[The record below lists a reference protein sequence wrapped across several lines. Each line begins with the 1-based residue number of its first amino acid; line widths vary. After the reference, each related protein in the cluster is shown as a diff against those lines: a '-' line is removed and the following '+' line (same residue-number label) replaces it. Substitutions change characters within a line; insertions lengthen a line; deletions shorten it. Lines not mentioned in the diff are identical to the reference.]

1 MAKIQQYSKQE
12 GVEGSVLAIGYGGAG
27 ILKDSADFN
36 DNLKRSFDLVPY
48 LHTCAGQIDYV
59 CLFLKDSADL
69 TAEDVASIAET
80 IREYQNDYDGFVV
93 IGGSDTMPYVA
104 SATTFS
110 LRGFNVPVMFIGA
123 RQNARD
129 WDSDFRLNLPN
140 AIKVARMGAR
150 DINASSIGEVG
161 ILFDDTVVRA
171 TAAIS
176 KGLKLNNPIES
187 PRVSRLADVGW
198 TIKVESI
205 TRPRRPSQLNYTRNN
220 NENIGYYD
228 LVSETHVSSFQK
240 MVDDEN
246 IRGIIIG
253 AFGAGN
259 IPSKLVPIIHRAV
272 YEKGKVVGV
281 ITNCKKGSSD
291 MGLYD
296 VGATAVKAGAI
307 SLGPMVKPAAV
318 EKMRWAIN
326 NAKGSDN
333 FKFIKN
339 AARLL
344 VTSIADEMPDSFSRY
359 ATNTIRHHFL
369 TNTNLKLEDY
379 YSKSEARIYNHEI
392 KRYNQ
397 GSAKRKI
404 LVIAC
409 GGTYYM
415 EPNASGSLAPVKR
428 KITELFDEKLSG
440 IEKLVNLDYM
450 ELMNMDS
457 TEIEHQDRRQIALA
471 IQNEIDNY
479 DGFVVLHGTDTMSYT
494 ASALSYMLIGIP
506 KDVILTGAQKPG
518 FDFSDF
524 DRNFTKSIKAILAR
538 LDQPEGERVKAGIKI
553 AFGDKLLLGSTVV
566 KEDEHGL
573 NAFAP
578 VAKRPLLGSLS
589 HPIEIYN
596 ITKEVRDF
604 PPLYFSDFNT
614 NVAYFECI
622 NAINIRQ
629 FERYVENSDISAVL
643 IGGYDEGNMPAQMKY
658 YIATTVN
665 SFNKPVVVV
674 SNTDNGVAKPM
685 LDGRLGEFIKA
696 GAIFAGDMIKES
708 AFQKLQFAV
717 GLADKQTD
725 LNGRH
730 RLEFIRA
737 VMHTNFTGEISP
749 QYCESAKDVYRGIF
763 VEEDPMDEEEVLNRI
778 MKLSAIETEPIKNP
792 IAVAEAQP
800 VDAGNVDEQIVDVE
814 SV

>member
-1 MAKIQQYSKQE
+1 MAKIQQYCKQQ
-12 GVEGSVLAIGYGGAG
+12 GVEGSVLIIGYGGAG
-27 ILKDSADFN
+27 ILKDNADFN
-36 DNLKRSFDLVPY
+36 TNLTRSFDLVPY
-48 LHTCAGQIDYV
+48 LHTCAGQIDYT

-69 TAEDVASIAET
+69 TAEDVALVAEI
-80 IREYQNDYDGFVV
+80 IREHQNDYDGFVV
-93 IGGSDTMPYVA
+93 VGGSDTMPYVA
-104 SATTFS
+104 SATAFS
-110 LRGFNVPVMFIGA
+110 LRGLNMPVMFIGA

-140 AIKVARMGAR
+140 AIKVARMGAS
-150 DINASSIGEVG
+150 DINAPSIGEVG

-187 PRVSRLADVGW
+187 PRISRLADVGW

-205 TRPRRPSQLNYTRNN
+205 TRPRRPSQLNYTKNN
-220 NENIGYYD
+220 NENIGYFD
-228 LVSETHVSSFQK
+228 LVSETHISSFEK
-240 MVDDEN
+240 MVDDES

-259 IPSKLVPIIHRAV
+259 IPSKLVPSIHRAV

-307 SLGPMVKPAAV
+307 SLGPMVKPAAI

-359 ATNTIRHHFL
+359 ATSNIRHHFL
-369 TNTNLKLEDY
+369 TNSNLKLEDY
-379 YSKSEARIYNHEI
+379 FIKPADRTYNTEV

-397 GSAKRKI
+397 GTSKYKI

-415 EPNASGSLAPVKR
+415 QPNASGSLAPVKR
-428 KITELFDEKLSG
+428 KLTELFDEKLLG
-440 IEKLVNLDYM
+440 IEQLTNLDYM

-471 IQNEIDNY
+471 IQKELDNY

-494 ASALSYMLIGIP
+494 ASALSYMLVGIN
-506 KDVILTGAQKPG
+506 KDVILTGSQKPG

-524 DRNFTKSIKAILAR
+524 DRNFTKSIKAIIAR
-538 LDQPEGERVKAGIKI
+538 LEQPEDQRVKAGIKI

-589 HPIEIYN
+589 YPIEIYN
-596 ITKEVRDF
+596 ITKEVRNW
-604 PPLYFSDFNT
+604 PPLYFTDFNT
-614 NVAYFECI
+614 NVAYFECV
-622 NAINIRQ
+622 NAINIKQ
-629 FERYVENSDISAVL
+629 FERYVENNGISAVL
-643 IGGYDEGNMPAQMKY
+643 VGAYDEGNMPAQMKY
-658 YIATTVN
+658 YIATAVN
-665 SFNKPVVVV
+665 SLNIPVVVV
-674 SNTDNGVAKPM
+674 SNTDNGVAKPS

-696 GAIFAGDMIKES
+696 GAIFVGDMIKES

-717 GLADKQTD
+717 GLADKQAD
-725 LNGRH
+725 LKGRH

-737 VMHTNFTGEISP
+737 VMHTNLTGEISP
-749 QYCESAKDVYRGIF
+749 LYCELAQKVYPGIF
-763 VEEDPMDEEEVLNRI
+763 VEGESMNEEDVINRI
-778 MKLSAIETEPIKNP
+778 LQLSAKKE
-792 IAVAEAQP
+792 
-800 VDAGNVDEQIVDVE
+800 
-814 SV
+814 